1 MHIGAHAWS
10 FQPTVHPSIRHP
22 YLAPNQFY
30 PTDFCME
37 FKIIVCSFSAFPLP
51 NSISLLITSASDR
64 ERTHPSCPAYPH
76 PHPHQFPLMRGGCL
90 SNVKCNSEDGADAH
104 RCRPAPP
111 RTERAEDNNKREP
124 TNQTTQKTD
133 PTRTTDS
140 TTSSSATPNSPSR
153 PRWGRPWRPS

>member
-76 PHPHQFPLMRGGCL
+76 PHPHQFLEE
-90 SNVKCNSEDGADAH
+90 KQHTHNSV
-104 RCRPAPP
+104 
-111 RTERAEDNNKREP
+111 TI
-124 TNQTTQKTD
+124 
-133 PTRTTDS
+133 S
-140 TTSSSATPNSPSR
+140 VLV
-153 PRWGRPWRPS
+153 PWAISFK